1 MMLIVPM
8 IFYNRPLE
16 TQS

>member
-1 MMLIVPM
+1 MLIVPM